1 MMMMSSD
8 IARVQVR
15 HWVLVA
21 LAAGVAL
28 AVGTPGPGGV
38 LLGGGMMG
46 LSLALYTA
54 LFAMAVRGG
63 RRRLAIGLL
72 FAKLAAFLGLGW
84 LAFASG
90 SVRPDPLGFAFGVT
104 CCPAAVVWEAVRGRK
119 V

>member
-1 MMMMSSD
+1 MMSSD
-8 IARVQVR
+8 LGRLQAR
-15 HWVLVA
+15 HWTLVLVT
-21 LAAGVAL
+21 AAVAATL
-28 AVGTPGPGGV
+28 GSPGPGGI
-38 LLGGGMMG
+38 LAGGAMMG

-54 LFAMAVRGG
+54 LFKLVIGEG

-72 FAKLAAFLGLGW
+72 FGKLAAFLGLGW

>member
-1 MMMMSSD
+1 MIASD
-8 IARVQVR
+8 LARIQVR

-21 LAAGVAL
+21 VTAAASAL
-28 AVGTPGPGGV
+28 VGSPGAGGV
-38 LLGGGMMG
+38 VVGGAMMG
-46 LSLALYTA
+46 LSLALYAA
-54 LFAMAVRGG
+54 LFHLVVRGG

-72 FAKLAAFLGLGW
+72 FGKLAAFLGLGW

>member
-1 MMMMSSD
+1 MLA
-8 IARVQVR
+8 IV
-15 HWVLVA
+15 VA
-21 LAAGVAL
+21 GAL
-28 AVGTPGPGGV
+28 GRPGIGGIV
-38 LLGGGMMG
+38 LGGGMMG

-54 LFAMAVRGG
+54 VVRTAVAGG
-63 RRRLAIGLL
+63 HRRLAIGLL

-104 CCPAAVVWEAVRGRK
+104 CCPAAVVWEAARGRK

>member
-1 MMMMSSD
+1 MPSD
-8 IARVQVR
+8 LARLQVR
-15 HWVLVA
+15 HWFLVVLTA
-21 LAAGVAL
+21 SIATII
-28 AVGTPGPGGV
+28 GTPGPGGV
-38 LLGGGMMG
+38 LIGGAMMG
-46 LSLALYTA
+46 LSIALYTA
-54 LFAMAVRGG
+54 LFQVAVRGG

-72 FAKLAAFLGLGW
+72 FGKLAAFLGLGW

>member
-1 MMMMSSD
+1 MTVISSD
-8 IARVQVR
+8 LARVHAR
-15 HWVLVA
+15 HWVLVG
-21 LAAGVAL
+21 LATAVAV
-28 AVGTPGPGGV
+28 AVGNPGPGGV
-38 LLGGGMMG
+38 VIGGAMMG
-46 LSLALYTA
+46 LSLALYSA
-54 LFAMAVRGG
+54 LFQLVVRGG

-90 SVRPDPLGFAFGVT
+90 GVRPDPLGFAFGVT